1 MLASCQSDSYQ
12 VNGFAHQLLEGDT
25 IFLAHGTEPES
36 PFAMTTVSGGRFW
49 LEGSVD
55 ETVPCCVYLKR
66 QPACAAIFFPDHGTI
81 SVELNLPPTPSRIS
95 GTSLNNEW
103 QQMNDAIQQMGS
115 KVIAIVARQDSD
127 STVHLSRFKAV
138 DGLHREMSDLIV
150 HTGQRNRDNLLGR
163 FILENYKKPEF
174 K

>member
-1 MLASCQSDSYQ
+1 
-12 VNGFAHQLLEGDT
+12 
-25 IFLAHGTEPES
+25 
-36 PFAMTTVSGGRFW
+36 
-49 LEGSVD
+49 
-55 ETVPCCVYLKR
+55 
-66 QPACAAIFFPDHGTI
+66 
-81 SVELNLPPTPSRIS
+81 
-95 GTSLNNEW
+95 
-103 QQMNDAIQQMGS
+103 MNDAIQQMGS

-138 DGLHREMSDLIV
+138 DSLHREMSDLIV